1 MRPESENLRGIRASD
16 ERGHGNLH
24 DPRIAQKIRAFPRC
38 DPLGQ
43 PLDDARL
50 ADTRF
55 ADEDRIGFAL
65 LRENSRHAQDLI
77 LPTDHRLQFS
87 APRQLSDVS
96 PEKREG

>member
-1 MRPESENLRGIRASD
+1 MRRESENLRGIRASD
-16 ERGHGNLH
+16 EGGQRNLH
-24 DPRIAQKIRAFPRC
+24 DPRFAQKIRALPRC

-55 ADEDRIGFAL
+55 TDEDGIRLTL
-65 LRENSRHAQDLI
+65 LRENSRHAQDLV
-77 LPTDHRLQFS
+77 LPSDDRLQS
-87 APRQLSDVS
+87 AAPRQLSDVS